1 MILFQ
6 SNPSNKTTKLP
17 KKKRRFRGRG
27 KKRRIKA
34 GSMQE
39 RGNLWVPVNINA
51 AEYDPFKNEYN
62 MTKSEKLFQE
72 MEYRFTKEALK
83 RRSEERSMSFLSSYK
98 SFHEERRSR
107 KSDFAAITR
116 PYPSGSCHTFITGE
130 FSTTCSS
137 GRLI

>member
-1 MILFQ
+1 
-6 SNPSNKTTKLP
+6 
-17 KKKRRFRGRG
+17 
-27 KKRRIKA
+27 
-34 GSMQE
+34 MQE

-107 KSDFAAITR
+107 KSDFQPLQDHIHLAAATLLLPENFLPR
-116 PYPSGSCHTFITGE
+116 VLQGG
-130 FSTTCSS
+130 
-137 GRLI
+137 

>member
-6 SNPSNKTTKLP
+6 SNPSNKATNMP

-62 MTKSEKLFQE
+62 MTKSENLFRE
-72 MEYRFTKEALK
+72 MEWYMEG
-83 RRSEERSMSFLSSYK
+83 FLMFNLVFSK
-98 SFHEERRSR
+98 DI
-107 KSDFAAITR
+107 K
-116 PYPSGSCHTFITGE
+116 E
-130 FSTTCSS
+130 FSVLKTEEDDYNWMNS
-137 GRLI
+137 LKI